1 MSIFITDN
9 EKRYSQSNEEF
20 KIRILNG
27 IIQDQNFLSE
37 SVVLYFN
44 SQQNAIENDA
54 SELMINEL
62 KYVANTCPEFK
73 VNSYL
78 KTRAKYDI
86 AYSLLYPNFKFF
98 VYRKYWLQLFIEKL
112 FEYKLITIRN
122 KLNLHLSDSFYLI
135 KENKYIK
142 ENCSEIEFYHLP
154 VTSSLNFIKNL
165 LYKVYNIFFSPKKTE
180 FSQLNND
187 VISIALIIYDTFNDI
202 ELFRS
207 FLNYVKNNSKFS
219 ITIVQI
225 GSGIP
230 VHQRYSASEFDCS
243 NIKTYKLE
251 QFRDFVSFSNKDFYE
266 KIEIYNQNYKIFSK
280 QKINDNLEVYYSFV
294 ASALKKIKPN
304 ITIYDNTGDVGRMVS
319 DVSRFLNIPSLNVEY
334 GLFSDDAIHMESN
347 IQFDY
352 KACLG
357 QASVDLWKKR
367 NDPTKKHVPIG
378 FLKLDNIDVSS
389 FDKNSF
395 FIKNNLNPEAKTL
408 FFAST
413 WAGTNALYNIEKQE
427 IVKQLTNLCF
437 AKKWN
442 LIIKKHPA
450 ENDNSIE
457 LALKKSKHQNLL
469 ICNHSQINLYE
480 ALFYCDIV
488 TTQSSSV
495 SVEALSLSKPVIFFN
510 LSDGASLA
518 DLSVMKNEPFVLLV
532 NSISSFE
539 KNAEILLSNIDQI
552 NYDSAKKKYLY
563 ETDAKSCIRLTE
575 LIKEI
580 VKK

>member
-1 MSIFITDN
+1 MPIFITDN
-9 EKRYSQSNEEF
+9 EKSYSQSSEEF
-20 KIRILNG
+20 KILILNG

-37 SVVLYFN
+37 SDVFYFN
-44 SQQNAIENDA
+44 SQQNALENDA

-62 KYVANTCPEFK
+62 KSVASTCSEFK
-73 VNSYL
+73 VNPYL
-78 KTRAKYDI
+78 KTRSKYDI
-86 AYSLLYPNFKFF
+86 AYSLLYPNFKIF
-98 VYRKYWLQLFIEKL
+98 VYLKYWLQLFIEKL
-112 FEYKLITIRN
+112 FEYKLIVAGK
-122 KLNLHLSDSFYLI
+122 KLNLYLSDSFSLI
-135 KENKYIK
+135 KENKYIN
-142 ENCSEIEFYHLP
+142 ENCSEINFYHLP
-154 VTSSLNFIKNL
+154 VTTSLNFIKNL
-165 LYKVYNIFFSPKKTE
+165 LYKFYNIFFSPKKSE
-180 FSQLNND
+180 FSRPNND
-187 VISIALIIYDTFNDI
+187 VINIALIIYDTFNDI

-207 FLNYVKNNSKFS
+207 FLSYLKNNPKFK
-219 ITIVQI
+219 ITIIQI

-230 VHQRYSASEFDCS
+230 VHQRHSAAVFDSS

-266 KIEIYNQNYKIFSK
+266 KIETYNQNYKIFSK

-357 QASVDLWKKR
+357 QASADLWKKR
-367 NDPTKKHVPIG
+367 NDPTKNHVPIG
-378 FLKLDNIDVSS
+378 FLKLDNIDVSD

-395 FIKNNLNPEAKTL
+395 FKKNNLNPDAKTL

-427 IVKQLTNLCF
+427 IVKQLANLCF

-450 ENDNSIE
+450 ENDNTIDI
-457 LALKKSKHQNLL
+457 ALKLSDLKELL
-469 ICNHSQINLYE
+469 VCSHNQINLYE
-480 ALFYCDIV
+480 AIFYCDIV

-495 SVEALSLSKPVIFFN
+495 SVEALALSKPVIFFN
-510 LSDGASLA
+510 LSDSKSLA
-518 DLSVMKNEPFVLLV
+518 DLSVMKNESFVLSV
-532 NSISSFE
+532 NSITSFE
-539 KNAEILLSNIDQI
+539 KNVEILLEKMNQIDF
-552 NYDSAKKKYLY
+552 DSAKKKYLY
-563 ETDAKSCIRLTE
+563 STDCSTHKRLARFIE
-575 LIKEI
+575 EI
-580 VKK
+580 VK